1 MTDELTFQT
10 VFSASDH
17 RGPGI
22 SVTKIAHRAT
32 GFVALAYQCSL
43 EEDLDG
49 APDAYGLDNAHPVN
63 AAANP
68 ATALQHN
75 IEMLETGLANA
86 ADPWQNCLR
95 HLNHQ
100 NLPADHDPFR
110 WVGIFA
116 ERPTVAHRSGLSV
129 DERGFLE
136 ARGFRDAQG
145 NLHTLAPGAE
155 GAFPVIQPDLGRD
168 GQSNAVVGAPG
179 FYVSTTSTVTDL
191 SLDAWDQSW
200 YLDATE
206 IPYAAWA
213 GWMAH
218 FGLQQGDFGLAL
230 RYNSEASSGY
240 VYGDAGA
247 GNVGEVSRALFETL
261 APGRDNEPRDF
272 IFLAFPGSGTLKV
285 SPAALINIQTRV
297 NDRVRRLN
305 AVPNN
310 EALATFLSFGANL
323 DKFKRFQA
331 RKLSDA
337 EMVAADSRYPRAEF
351 ALRSCGFIPGGG

>member
-1 MTDELTFQT
+1 MLPTRGKTAFAILIIRTCQQT
-10 VFSASDH
+10 TTRSDGSGSLPSGRRLRTGAGSAST
-17 RGPGI
+17 
-22 SVTKIAHRAT
+22 SVVSLKRADFVTPRAT
-32 GFVALAYQCSL
+32 C
-43 EEDLDG
+43 
-49 APDAYGLDNAHPVN
+49 
-63 AAANP
+63 
-68 ATALQHN
+68 
-75 IEMLETGLANA
+75 
-86 ADPWQNCLR
+86 
-95 HLNHQ
+95 
-100 NLPADHDPFR
+100 
-110 WVGIFA
+110 
-116 ERPTVAHRSGLSV
+116 
-129 DERGFLE
+129 
-136 ARGFRDAQG
+136 
-145 NLHTLAPGAE
+145 TLAPGAE